1 MRVAMEESEKRKAG
15 EKAEEGDWEDFV

>member
-15 EKAEEGDWEDFV
+15 EKADEGDWEDFV